1 MPAGEQRQNPC
12 MMMKAH
18 LGKLCAVLLTAAG
31 AWISACRGRPA
42 VIPSPG
48 PSSERSMISP
58 LGYTVQAGAFS
69 LEENAAGLTGRLR
82 RAGLDAFFFRH
93 HPSRLYKVRFGDFAT
108 RGAAR
113 RKAEQLLEHG
123 IIEDFIIVGPGHPSF
138 TEERDPDFP
147 DLRDRLVQT
156 AERYLGV
163 EYSWG
168 GDSRTEGFDCS
179 GLAAAVYRLNGLRLP
194 RSSRDQFR
202 SGRPVGLMEMKKG
215 DLVFFSGPG
224 EAGVS
229 HVGVYTGNG
238 EFIHAPGEYKKIR
251 KDSLDNPYFNRR
263 FLGARTYL

>member
-58 LGYTVQAGAFS
+58 LGYTVQA
-69 LEENAAGLTGRLR
+69 
-82 RAGLDAFFFRH
+82 
-93 HPSRLYKVRFGDFAT
+93 VGDFAT

-147 DLRDRLVQT
+147 DLRDRLVRA